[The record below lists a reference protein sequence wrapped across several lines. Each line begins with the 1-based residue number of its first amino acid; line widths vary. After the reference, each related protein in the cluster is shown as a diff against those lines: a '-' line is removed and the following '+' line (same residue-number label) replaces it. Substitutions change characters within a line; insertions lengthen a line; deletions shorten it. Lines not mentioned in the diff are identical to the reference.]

1 MLMKLNWGHKILGFY
16 LVFVA
21 GIVYMVVLSSQQK
34 VDLVTADYY
43 GEEIRYQERIDE
55 SGRASA
61 LSAPIQYSIAQGLLT
76 ITFPKE
82 FEGKKISGEV
92 QLYCPSDDKKD
103 IHRNIEVSDNT
114 MKVTLPEINKGAHIL
129 KVKWKADGPAYYFEK
144 NIFIQ

>member
-1 MLMKLNWGHKILGFY
+1 MKLNWGHKILGVY

-21 GIVYMVVLSSQQK
+21 GIVYMVILSSRQK

-43 GEEIRYQERIDE
+43 GEELRYQDRIDE

-61 LSAPIQYSIAQGLLT
+61 LSAPLQFNISQGSLS

-92 QLYCPSDDKKD
+92 QLYCPSDDNKD
-103 IHRNIEVSDNT
+103 LHRNIEVTGNL
-114 MKVTLPEINKGAHIL
+114 MKIPLPEANKGEHIL
-129 KVKWKADGPAYYFEK
+129 KVKWKSEGLAYYYEK

>member
-1 MLMKLNWGHKILGFY
+1 MKLNWGHKILGIY

-43 GEEIRYQERIDE
+43 GEEIRYQERINE

-92 QLYCPSDDKKD
+92 QVYCPSDDKKD
-103 IHRNIEVSDNT
+103 IHRNIDISDIT
-114 MKVTLPEINKGAHIL
+114 MKVTLPEVNKGAHIL
-129 KVKWKADGPAYYFEK
+129 KVKWKADGPSYYFEK